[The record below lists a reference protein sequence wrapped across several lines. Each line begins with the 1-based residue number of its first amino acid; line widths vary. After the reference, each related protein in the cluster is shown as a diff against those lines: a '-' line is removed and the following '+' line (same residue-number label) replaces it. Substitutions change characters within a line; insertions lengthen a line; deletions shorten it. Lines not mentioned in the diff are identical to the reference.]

1 MQRLGKTRL
10 YSPRRRRSYRSE
22 CEIVGEIKGI
32 QLAIA
37 DAAES
42 VDHLV
47 DPEHA
52 LRIAMAR
59 QQGEVGDCQPGA
71 SALADRPP

>member
-1 MQRLGKTRL
+1 
-10 YSPRRRRSYRSE
+10 
-22 CEIVGEIKGI
+22 V

-47 DPEHA
+47 DPAHA
-52 LRIAMAR
+52 LRVAMTR
-59 QQGEVGDCQPGA
+59 Q
-71 SALADRPP
+71 

>member
-1 MQRLGKTRL
+1 MKP
-10 YSPRRRRSYRSE
+10 YSHRRRRSHRSE
-22 CEIVGEIKGI
+22 CEIVAEIKDI

-52 LRIAMAR
+52 LRVAMAR
-59 QQGEVGDCQPGA
+59 Q
-71 SALADRPP
+71 